1 MLLRLTN
8 IRLVITLN
16 YSNMRN
22 LKAWKTTTIGL
33 ILILGGMAT
42 VYLGKAD
49 WSGAL
54 IAISTGIGLL
64 FAPDTMIDKVTK
76 KD

>member
-1 MLLRLTN
+1 MVLQPTN
-8 IRLVITLN
+8 IRLGITLN
-16 YSNMRN
+16 YSNMKN

-33 ILILGGMAT
+33 ILIAGGMAT

>member
-1 MLLRLTN
+1 
-8 IRLVITLN
+8 
-16 YSNMRN
+16 
-22 LKAWKTTTIGL
+22 
-33 ILILGGMAT
+33 LGGMAT